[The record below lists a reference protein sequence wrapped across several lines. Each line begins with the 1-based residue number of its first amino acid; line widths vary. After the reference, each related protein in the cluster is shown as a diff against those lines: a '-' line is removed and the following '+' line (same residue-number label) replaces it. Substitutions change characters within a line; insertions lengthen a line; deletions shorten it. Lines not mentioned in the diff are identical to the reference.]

1 MPEKINFLKRNAF
14 LMKKNKVN
22 PSDNQ
27 ERRKQVVRLIQ
38 AKGTIELPVDLDIL
52 RDRKTLFEK

>member
-1 MPEKINFLKRNAF
+1 
-14 LMKKNKVN
+14 MKKKKVN

-27 ERRKQVVRLIQ
+27 ERRKKVERLIQ
-38 AKGTIELPVDLDIL
+38 AKGTIELPVDLVIL

>member
-14 LMKKNKVN
+14 PMKKKKVS

-27 ERRKQVVRLIQ
+27 ERRKQVERLIQ